1 MGGHN
6 DDCVPCLQ
14 GILAS
19 GHDNAAVAV
28 NACHQQVIPGPQLLQ
43 RNPQYRR
50 ISPHPEFQSLGL
62 VGHDFI
68 QCLYVAA
75 HGVLH
80 GPYILQYDVGCQH
93 LGVYDAPQVQG
104 VDYIFKGYF
113 INLGDQLGPGLA
125 GCI

>member
-28 NACHQQVIPGPQLLQ
+28 DACHQQVIPGPQLLQ

-80 GPYILQYDVGCQH
+80 GPHILQDDVGRQH
-93 LGVYDAPQVQG
+93 LGIYKAGLEEGTPQQ
-104 VDYIFKGYF
+104 DFRKDKMSDKR
-113 INLGDQLGPGLA
+113 NLVLR
-125 GCI
+125 